1 MDFFNRDYYKESCR
15 KEVYRYKAW
24 NLLIDAAV
32 VTHIFTQNLNDTD
45 VKCSDI
51 NSEITERNVSS

>member
-1 MDFFNRDYYKESCR
+1 MPQISIQVQSLEPVNRCCH
-15 KEVYRYKAW
+15 V
-24 NLLIDAAV
+24 L